1 MRIYIHALFLEEP
14 ELTLEE
20 LGFNSAFAQHFNTI
34 DNTNLA
40 PCRVSLEQRGLYCV
54 MTELGEM
61 DAVCTGKMLYEAEKP
76 AIGDWVTAQI
86 LDEQPPKAII
96 TSILPRKSMF
106 SRKEAGSRMREQPV
120 AANIDTVFV
129 VMGLDHNFRAARIER
144 YLTLAWESGADPVVV
159 LTKCDLCDD
168 IESKINEIM
177 ASAPGVPVHAV
188 SVINGVGLECLD
200 EYIFKGRTVA
210 LLGSS
215 GVGKSTIVNYLL
227 GNEVMRVQDVR
238 DDDSR
243 GRHTT
248 THRQLFVL
256 PSGGM
261 VIDTPGMRELQLWDA
276 NDGLSEAFS
285 DIESLAEGCR
295 FRDCTHNDEPGCAVR
310 QALKDGSLDARR
322 FENYRKMLG
331 ELSYFKRKNDVGAA
345 SVEREKWKKIHKL
358 IKKMKR

>member
-1 MRIYIHALFLEEP
+1 LEEP

-20 LGFNSAFAQHFNTI
+20 LGFNSAFAQHFNSI
-34 DNTNLA
+34 DNIDLS

-54 MTELGEM
+54 VTEFGEM
-61 DAVCTGKMLYEAEKP
+61 AAVCTGKMLYEAEKP
-76 AIGDWVTAQI
+76 VIGDWVMAQI

-96 TSILPRKSMF
+96 TSMLPRKSMF
-106 SRKEAGSRMREQPV
+106 SRKEAGSRMKEQPV
-120 AANIDTVFV
+120 AANIDTVLI

-159 LTKCDLCDD
+159 LTKCDLCEDV
-168 IESKINEIM
+168 ELKISEVM

-188 SVINGVGLECLD
+188 SVLQGIGLEYLD
-200 EYIFKGRTVA
+200 GYIYTGQTVA

-227 GNEVMRVQDVR
+227 GNEVMRVQEVR

-256 PSGGM
+256 QSGGM

-276 NDGLSEAFS
+276 NDGLAEAFS
-285 DIESLAEGCR
+285 DIESLAKECK
-295 FRDCTHNDEPGCAVR
+295 FRDCKHNDEPGCAVR
-310 QALKDGSLDARR
+310 RALIDGTLDARR

-331 ELSYFKRKNDVGAA
+331 ELRYFERKNDVGAA
-345 SVEREKWKKIHKL
+345 QTERERWKQIHKQ
-358 IKKMKR
+358 IKKMKH